1 MKRYRDFNTYLR
13 KKFGER
19 VQRISLDAGLGCPNR
34 DGTVSRGGCI
44 FCDGR
49 GSGTGALKEN
59 QRSISQQIEKAKEF
73 IRKRYK
79 ARKFIAYFQ
88 SFSNTHAP
96 VSHLRR
102 LYDEALNHPDMVGL
116 SIGTRPDCVGQ
127 EILEMISVYRKQYL
141 VWMEY
146 GLQSAHDQTLSAI
159 NRGHSVACFER
170 AARMTHDFGL
180 NVCAHVIL
188 GLPGENR
195 SMMLETARFV
205 ATLPVSGIKIHSL
218 YVIRGTV
225 LAERYKNGEFCC
237 LTRDEYADLV
247 VDFLE
252 LLPPHVVIQRLT
264 GDPGRSDLL
273 APDWTVYKMKNLKCI
288 QDTLERR
295 DTWQGRLY
303 PESTTGV

>member
-13 KKFGER
+13 EKFGER

-59 QRSISQQIEKAKEF
+59 QRSISQQIEKAKEI

-116 SIGTRPDCVGQ
+116 SIGTRPDCVDQ
-127 EILEMISVYRKQYL
+127 EILKMISYYRKQYL

-170 AARMTHDFGL
+170 AARLTHDFGL

-273 APDWTVYKMKNLKCI
+273 APDWTVYKMENLKCI

-303 PESTTGV
+303 PESTTGA